1 MHVSWIWRLAI
12 GDWRMAKAVKK
23 KGSKERDPARCRC
36 GFDLEHPLVQPM
48 LHFSPIKWVLLCF
61 GATPYPTWVEYQ
73 CTRCETILKSTDD
86 PKVMATF

>member
-1 MHVSWIWRLAI
+1 
-12 GDWRMAKAVKK
+12 MAKAAKK
-23 KGSKERDPARCRC
+23 RSAGERKTCRC

-73 CTRCETILKSTDD
+73 CTRCETTLKSTDD
-86 PKVMATF
+86 PKVLATF